1 MINPEII
8 EIGSLS
14 IRWYGV
20 ILALGALAGLL
31 LAVQE
36 GKRFGIKSDFF
47 MDLLLIGAPTA
58 IICAR
63 IYYVAF
69 QWDYYKNNFSE
80 AFKIW
85 NGGIAIYGAIIGA
98 LVCGYFFSR
107 AKGYNFWRIADIC
120 APSLLIG
127 QMIGRWGNFVNQE
140 AYGGPVEESFLR
152 ETLHIPSFIVNQMF
166 VDGGY
171 VHPTF
176 LYESLWS
183 LLGLVLLF
191 VIRRRSFLREG
202 ELLAVYLGWYSIGR
216 FFIEALRTDSLAFS
230 GPQWLADMINGL
242 WTPMTVLFQQGY
254 LDPAYGN
261 IRSSQLLALLLIL
274 AVIIFIIVRRSA
286 GYAVE
291 RYVDPI
297 VSTKQ
302 QAAENA
308 TAGNEDKKRQQ
319 QEGQTSSSEHSIV
332 GAASTAANKE
342 KSSSSEKK
350 DEGNVHTNK
359 EGSDGSKQTAGS
371 SDDGERSN
379 AGSNGSTSGDKSSNG
394 NESAG
399 SDSSTSESENS
410 SSSSSSSGDSSGG
423 SDGGGGD

>member
-69 QWDYYKNNFSE
+69 QWDHYKDNPGE
-80 AFKIW
+80 IIKIW

-98 LVCGYFFSR
+98 LICGYFFSR

-166 VDGGY
+166 IDGGY

-191 VIRRRSFLREG
+191 VIRRRRFLREG
-202 ELLAVYLGWYSIGR
+202 ELLATYIAWYSVGR

-230 GPQWLADMINGL
+230 GPQWLADLINSL
-242 WTPMTVLFQQGY
+242 WTPMTVLFEQGY

-261 IRSSQLLALLLIL
+261 VRSSQLLALLLIV
-274 AVIIFIIVRRSA
+274 AVIIFIIVRRKA

-291 RYVDPI
+291 RYLDPI
-297 VSTKQ
+297 VNTKQ
-302 QAAENA
+302 GPAEANNDGEKRQKQNNQAAGA
-308 TAGNEDKKRQQ
+308 
-319 QEGQTSSSEHSIV
+319 EHSAV
-332 GAASTAANKE
+332 GANLTTATKE
-342 KSSSSEKK
+342 KSNSSNKKDDEDEHTKDSSENNSSDRAGASNESTNSGNSSSEKSH
-350 DEGNVHTNK
+350 N
-359 EGSDGSKQTAGS
+359 S
-371 SDDGERSN
+371 SDSSVSGNESS
-379 AGSNGSTSGDKSSNG
+379 SNGS
-394 NESAG
+394 
-399 SDSSTSESENS
+399 S
-410 SSSSSSSGDSSGG
+410 SSGGDSSGG
-423 SDGGGGD
+423 SDGGGGGGD

>member
-31 LAVQE
+31 LAIQE

-69 QWDYYKNNFSE
+69 QWDHYKDNLGE
-80 AFKIW
+80 IIKIW

-98 LVCGYFFSR
+98 LICGYFFSR

-166 VDGGY
+166 IDGGY

-191 VIRRRSFLREG
+191 VIRRRRFLREG
-202 ELLAVYLGWYSIGR
+202 ELLATYIAWYSIGR

-230 GPQWLADMINGL
+230 GPQWLADLINGI
-242 WTPMTVLFQQGY
+242 WTPMTVLFEQGY

-261 IRSSQLLALLLIL
+261 VRSSQLLALLLIV
-274 AVIIFIIVRRSA
+274 AVIIFIIVRRTA
-286 GYAVE
+286 GFAVE
-291 RYVDPI
+291 YYHNPI
-297 VSTKQ
+297 ISTKQ
-302 QAAENA
+302 SPAEANNDGEKRQKQNNQAAGAEHSAVGAAASTTETKQKSNPSNKKDDENEH
-308 TAGNEDKKRQQ
+308 TKESSENNPSDRAGANSENTNSGNSSSGKSDNSSDSSASGS
-319 QEGQTSSSEHSIV
+319 ESSSGGSSSESSS
-332 GAASTAANKE
+332 GG
-342 KSSSSEKK
+342 SSSS
-350 DEGNVHTNK
+350 G
-359 EGSDGSKQTAGS
+359 
-371 SDDGERSN
+371 
-379 AGSNGSTSGDKSSNG
+379 
-394 NESAG
+394 
-399 SDSSTSESENS
+399 
-410 SSSSSSSGDSSGG
+410 GDSSGG
-423 SDGGGGD
+423 SDGGGGGGD